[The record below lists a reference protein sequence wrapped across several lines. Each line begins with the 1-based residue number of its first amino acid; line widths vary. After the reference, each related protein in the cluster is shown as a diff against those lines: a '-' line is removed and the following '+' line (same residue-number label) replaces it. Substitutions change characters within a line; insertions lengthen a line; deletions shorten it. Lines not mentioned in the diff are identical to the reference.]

1 MLRIA
6 RFISHFESNGDRG
19 LWVFFLLCRLQQS
32 FNNQFVFFICSVLYV
47 SLKQSRVFSY
57 PSCRPKDNFICVTI
71 LLQRRK
77 KEACNFSLC
86 SSPVSLI
93 ILIFHFLCSLPLM
106 IPHFLSHCFIKEHIF
121 LSPTTFCSS
130 SFCFLLSSSLPSR
143 SDTLP
148 PCIIL
153 LLRCFPSSFLLL
165 FLPHLL
171 LWSLFILLTLRFISK
186 GLPYR
191 HRKWLISFA
200 VTPDES
206 EDDLK
211 QLYVVKD
218 LRRKCLKLSL

>member
-1 MLRIA
+1 MLRIV

-19 LWVFFLLCRLQQS
+19 LWVFFLLRRLQQS
-32 FNNQFVFFICSVLYV
+32 FNNQFVFFICLVLYV
-47 SLKQSRVFSY
+47 SLKQSRVLSY
-57 PSCRPKDNFICVTI
+57 PCCRPKDDFICITI

-93 ILIFHFLCSLPLM
+93 ILIFHFLRSLPLM

-121 LSPTTFCSS
+121 LSPTTFCGS

-153 LLRCFPSSFLLL
+153 LLRCF
-165 FLPHLL
+165 
-171 LWSLFILLTLRFISK
+171 SLFFPFIVFASPSLLISFYTSHITLRFQRTFLSSPQVIDSS
-186 GLPYR
+186 GVRPNEIR
-191 HRKWLISFA
+191 GWLKTA
-200 VTPDES
+200 LCS
-206 EDDLK
+206 ERFK
-211 QLYVVKD
+211 EEMP
-218 LRRKCLKLSL
+218 

>member
-6 RFISHFESNGDRG
+6 RFISHFESNGDGG
-19 LWVFFLLCRLQQS
+19 LWVFFLVRRLQQS
-32 FNNQFVFFICSVLYV
+32 FNNQFVFFICLVLYV

-57 PSCRPKDNFICVTI
+57 QSSRPKDDFICITI

-86 SSPVSLI
+86 SSPDSLI
-93 ILIFHFLCSLPLM
+93 ILIFHFPCALPLM

-121 LSPTTFCSS
+121 LSPTTFCGS
-130 SFCFLLSSSLPSR
+130 SFCFLLSSSLPR
-143 SDTLP
+143 CLP
-148 PCIIL
+148 ASSCCFIV
-153 LLRCFPSSFLLL
+153 FPSSFLF
-165 FLPHLL
+165 FLPHFL
-171 LWSLFILLTLRFISK
+171 LWSLFTRLTLRFITK

-191 HRKWLISFA
+191 HRKWLISFGL
-200 VTPDES
+200 TPDES

-211 QLYVVKD
+211 QLHVVKD

>member
-1 MLRIA
+1 MEDCKFSWYVA
-6 RFISHFESNGDRG
+6 SNNP
-19 LWVFFLLCRLQQS
+19 LTTS
-32 FNNQFVFFICSVLYV
+32 FCSLFVLYFV

-57 PSCRPKDNFICVTI
+57 PSCRPKDDFICITI

-86 SSPVSLI
+86 SSPDSLI
-93 ILIFHFLCSLPLM
+93 ILIFHFLCALPLM

-121 LSPTTFCSS
+121 LSPTTFCGS
-130 SFCFLLSSSLPSR
+130 SFCFLLSSSLPSHF
-143 SDTLP
+143 DALP

-153 LLRCFPSSFLLL
+153 CFVVFPSSFLL
-165 FLPHLL
+165 FLPHFL
-171 LWSLFILLTLRFISK
+171 LWSLFTRLTLRFISK

-191 HRKWLISFA
+191 HRKWLISFGL
-200 VTPDES
+200 TPDES

-211 QLYVVKD
+211 QLHVVKD